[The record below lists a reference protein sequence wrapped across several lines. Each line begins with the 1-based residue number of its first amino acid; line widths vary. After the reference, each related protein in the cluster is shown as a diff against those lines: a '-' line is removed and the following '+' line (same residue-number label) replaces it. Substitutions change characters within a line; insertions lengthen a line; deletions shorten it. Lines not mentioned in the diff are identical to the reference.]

1 VPVLFAIPFE
11 VAQTTA
17 QTAAKPIR
25 WRLSV
30 SASVPGIDYRSQFEV
45 PVFKTADSRADFK
58 LDDKL
63 AAQFDVKP
71 DTATALR
78 DSQIIKEDLA
88 EGGVRLVF
96 PMARDRAGSLFITGF
111 LVVFGIALWPI
122 AAANAPGWFR
132 VPFLSI
138 WSLVVFALALGTL

>member
-1 VPVLFAIPFE
+1 FHLKLVCFEERSDGDGTTEIAIWQDEHRLSRTIHSGISDETAVPVLFAIPFE

-71 DTATALR
+71 DIATALR

-96 PMARDRAGSLFITGF
+96 PMARDRAGSL
-111 LVVFGIALWPI
+111 
-122 AAANAPGWFR
+122 
-132 VPFLSI
+132 
-138 WSLVVFALALGTL
+138 